1 MSVYGRR
8 GGRGR
13 RGGGGGGGGGFQTY
27 RTGYLRSV
35 VWFRRRARWL
45 DRERTLHGG
54 VRCTVCH
61 KSIPARETELHHLDY
76 SGVQHDGGVHDGG
89 GWVAGESH
97 ADLVACHRRCHE
109 WIHKMLDR
117 DAATADTASRRAA
130 NLQVIA
136 RLHNKIASQLENMDA
151 QQ

>member
-1 MSVYGRR
+1 MSVYGRQ

-13 RGGGGGGGGGFQTY
+13 RGGGGGGPQTY
-27 RTGYLRSV
+27 RTGYLGSV
-35 VWFRRRARWL
+35 VWFRRRTRWL
-45 DRERTLHGG
+45 DRERTLHGW

-61 KSIPARETELHHLDY
+61 KSIPTRETELHHLDY
-76 SGVQHDGGVHDGG
+76 SGVQHDGG
-89 GWVAGESH
+89 GWVAGEFH

-109 WIHKMLDR
+109 WIHKVLDR

-136 RLHNKIASQLENMDA
+136 RLHNKIVSQLENMDA